1 MAVLTEFLQ
10 KENSSGRDG
19 TPHGMWCL
27 AIWNYTAAQRL
38 RKRVRLAPQAWLTV
52 FSFSVWGLPGCAA
65 QANDELLVMLDL
77 CRMFVPFWYQ
87 IIQGCM
93 QLFLLIKCVL
103 LSLGIY
109 FFSLFSKGILNCF
122 SGARFSIPPVFLS
135 CAHYCHWGYRAGENK
150 KLISRIEVRVM
161 LWTNIY
167 SDFFFSFFTSRK
179 QLSCHLAHFRAR
191 PLGCLPPSRAR
202 SELLL
207 RCVAMSDQVGL
218 SAIR

>member
-135 CAHYCHWGYRAGENK
+135 CAHYCHWGYRAGEKK

-167 SDFFFSFFTSRK
+167 SDFFFFFYLQK
-179 QLSCHLAHFRAR
+179 AAFLSPGTF
-191 PLGCLPPSRAR
+191 
-202 SELLL
+202 
-207 RCVAMSDQVGL
+207 
-218 SAIR
+218 